1 MISNKRNFFKIKVA
15 IFFGYNGKGYHG
27 SQSQKDQNIKTIEK
41 SLFEGLIDSKLIS
54 ETHMGELKKAGWGR
68 GARTDKGVHALCN
81 GVNVKLAI
89 SEDYLM
95 RGSPLRMDDKNL
107 EDIQKEIQEKDE
119 KLLESE
125 QYKKQEGNSYEKQDA
140 NGNQASQN
148 EAKSQ
153 AIEEEAVATD
163 NDQKEVVEQ
172 NQVNE
177 GDEIQEESK
186 KVEDMTEEERSERS
200 KRLQQE
206 VEENRK
212 KKEVSKAH
220 HKQLQE
226 FANERRKHIDIDKI
240 INVLNSNLP
249 GDIRC
254 VSIKQVSRKFDIRT
268 HCKYRVYEYLMPLFM
283 YQKYDDIM
291 AGTPITEEFEQ
302 NTLQRV
308 STLAD
313 KFKGTHNYHN
323 YTRQMKAKDPRCM
336 RYILDMKTEIIT
348 NPQNGMKFIRF
359 TLVGQSFVYHQIRKM
374 MGMICMMIQEDYP
387 DSFMDSSFFHN
398 VMRIWLA
405 PAHGLFLNRMRFD
418 SYNKKPEIPE
428 PIEFDK
434 IEEDRLREMREMI
447 EKAVMNEEDVNAI
460 YKQWIKDV
468 KAGNELAEENESV
481 SGDME
486 Q

>member
-1 MISNKRNFFKIKVA
+1 MIQTKRNFFKIKVA

-89 SEDYLM
+89 SEDYLL

-107 EDIQKEIQEKDE
+107 EDIQKEIQEKNE

-125 QYKKQEGNSYEKQDA
+125 QYKKSEENSDEKQDA
-140 NGNQASQN
+140 NGNQVS
-148 EAKSQ
+148 EKEIKSQ
-153 AIEEEAVATD
+153 VIEEEAYK
-163 NDQKEVVEQ
+163 DQELLEEQ
-172 NQVNE
+172 TQE
-177 GDEIQEESK
+177 KIQEESK
-186 KVEDMTEEERSERS
+186 KVSEMTEEERQERS
-200 KRLQQE
+200 QRLQQE
-206 VEENRK
+206 TEENRK
-212 KKEVSKAH
+212 KKQISKAH

-240 INVLNSNLP
+240 ICALNSNLP

-283 YQKYDDIM
+283 YQKYDDII
-291 AGTPITEEFEQ
+291 ADTPMTEEFEQ
-302 NTLQRV
+302 KTMQRV

-336 RYILDMKTEIIT
+336 RYILDMKTELIT

-387 DSFMDSSFFHN
+387 DNFMDSSFFHN

-434 IEEDRLREMREMI
+434 FEEDRLREMREII

-481 SGDME
+481 SGDMD